1 MGRINI
7 KNKSGKVLAST
18 EINEGSKRKFTLM
31 KEDYVSIKFSLS
43 SPIVFGLGSYVE
55 TTYGRFEICDE
66 QRPSY
71 NTNTGGYDYELRFD
85 AEYWKWKNKIFK
97 FTPEAGG
104 QEASWNLTATLD
116 VQLGVFLRNLK
127 ALGYSYNGVDYIFSI
142 DSSVENKA
150 VLMSYD
156 NTNLLDALFLMASKE
171 KWNCDCWITDNVIH
185 FGRCEFGDAVKVEQ
199 AVNAEIT
206 SSESKGAYATRVYA
220 FGGTKN
226 ISQNYRPTDE
236 NVVVNGIVQK
246 RLMLPAGTPYIDAYR
261 YHNGEKVYL
270 GQPDYDKGTPMPQE
284 EAIEDVVVLE
294 EVFPKT
300 VGTMYG
306 ITTKEYTDKI
316 ENQDGTTTEKKWNAY
331 RYKDASLQFSKD
343 YILPGQELSIY
354 FQSGKLN
361 GMVFAVKFNPDGE
374 PEKLKNGSWNTEAQL
389 WEIVRNETYGRP
401 LPDEVLKPADGD
413 KFVLTGFNTKLVGNA
428 MVPEAEQKLKVET
441 EKYVKRT
448 MMDDG
453 TYTATIYPSWIYEDE
468 INRTFGIGQ
477 KINLIAPELFKEGRV
492 SRVIGYEFCLDI
504 PYDHPAYTIGESAAY
519 SRIGELEDKVESLTY
534 KGQTYEGNSGSGV
547 YVIRTNDST
556 PASDSNVFS
565 SLRTLATF
573 LRKDQ
578 PDATKHLISLLAG
591 ALFGNYSEGV
601 SGAKIDERGKSE
613 LADLIVRGR
622 IESPHYNPGMLGSGY
637 MLKYDKDNGRSYMEV
652 DELAVRMK
660 AVFAALE
667 IRKLTYAGG
676 NWVFSAAGAKCT
688 RVEEFSGYYRCFF
701 TAEYGS
707 QRVENEFRVDDQVR
721 YQEGNFALGATP
733 NASNHFGWRKV
744 IALGED
750 YIDLSKTDCMAN
762 SDAPAAGDDL
772 VQLGN
777 RTDAQRQNAIAI
789 SAYGEGSPSITQHKG
804 IKSYSLAGTEKTRI
818 SPQKNVFTGELH
830 FESGVNVEEQVGSQ
844 GEQILE
850 ALEQAAENSRFAN
863 AIKKDVDAI
872 KNQVDG
878 IIETWFLDPVPTL
891 SNKPAVDWTT
901 DAEKKKHVG
910 DMYYDANGKAYRFS
924 DRGGKYQW
932 ETITDSDIIKALEA
946 AKKAQDT
953 ADGKRRVFVEIPSS
967 SSVYDIGDLW
977 VNATHGSY
985 KNELLRC
992 KTAKTSGIPFDISH
1006 WEKACNY
1013 TDDTTANQAA
1023 AQADQAKKDAAIAQ
1037 NNANIAISN
1046 ANKANGMLAD
1056 IASDSKLTASEKQ
1069 QTKKEWHIIVSEKPK
1084 NDASADRYG
1093 VSKAAYGAA
1102 YSALSA
1108 YITPLLSS
1116 LSTTS
1121 NITGNTFRANFKA
1134 YYDAR
1139 TDLLNAVSAKSK
1151 QIADTAQEAADAAAD
1166 KAQQALEQAIENIKF
1181 SNAIKKDLDALK
1193 NQVDGVI
1200 ETWFFDPV
1208 PTLTNQ
1214 PAVNWN
1220 TTEEKQKH
1228 IGDLYYDKN
1237 GKAYRFSNRGG
1248 TFQWEVLADSDVAKA
1263 LEAAK
1268 KAQDTADGKRRVF
1281 VAVPT
1286 ASNAYDVGDLWA
1298 NATYGSYVNELLK
1311 CKTAKSSGAAF
1322 SISHW
1327 EKACKYTD
1335 DTTANA
1341 AAQKAQQAKEA
1352 AAVAQ
1357 NSANKA
1363 KQDSI
1368 LALDKLTEIADD
1380 NKFTAS
1386 EKQQTKKE
1394 WDIIVS
1400 EKPKNDAAAD
1410 RYGISKAAY
1419 GAAYNS
1425 LSAYITPLLATLT
1438 ATSPVVG
1445 TDFRR
1450 NFKAYY
1456 DARTDL
1462 LNAIS
1467 LKAKELADRAQQEA
1481 GQAASKAEQA
1491 KADAAAAQSKANS
1504 AYSVADAA
1512 KNRLDSWAADG
1523 SISPV
1528 EKHAIK
1534 DEVTRID
1541 ADKSEILADYNRY
1554 AISSPSHFISQHAA
1568 YRGMLVSLSAA
1579 TPETI
1584 AIPSGF
1590 AAQQKSYYDART
1602 ACLNAIAIAAK
1613 KYADDTVD
1621 VLRTETKASI
1631 DALNG
1636 KISLKVDSSTFN
1648 SLKQQ
1653 VQTQGSELQLAKDVI
1668 KTKVSQ
1674 STFDEQREKQN
1685 ILAACNDANMV
1696 TDDPT
1701 FARGTNDIIVYN
1713 NASSNAVTI
1722 TRKAGCGVNSSNY
1735 YLDIAAAATGAI
1747 EPGYGGFTFRY
1758 NTKAR
1763 LRLVCRFSAWLDKGR
1778 RFEFATNATG
1788 DNSRHFWLTDNQGKG
1803 TWADYAY
1810 YVECGT
1816 GGSFPSTF
1824 FFYVTGGN
1832 RPVSTWLSYA
1842 TIHMLSADADFK
1854 HRISTAETKI
1864 TQTANSIS
1872 LKADKSYVDGINN
1885 RLSSAEIALNPDQ
1898 IWLKVSERVNQV
1910 AIDKS
1915 KRKTVLIDAMS
1926 LDQNIYYPVIIPMT
1940 TVVPQYRIKVYRTL
1954 NSSLGVPG
1962 WSTHG
1967 GGFSLMVSWVTNA
1980 SGWGTIDIKR
1990 IVEEAVHWHTNVI
2003 PVGSIGQLNNG
2014 SIEYIYVRGGS
2025 KYYFEIEGA
2034 TDVGVYLKTG
2044 SYTNNG
2050 QTVAP
2055 QTKVT
2060 FPQREQPTRE
2070 EIKAGIGVTAGGVT
2084 VFGKTISLNGVVT
2097 FASLASD
2104 AQGKINTAQSTA
2116 TAAQNTANTARSE
2129 KITLARLEGTVI
2141 DGGHIKT
2148 SLIDVDWI
2156 FAREIT
2162 STKFNLTAG
2171 TIGGFVV
2178 SGNSLS
2184 STNGAYGESGS
2195 RFFLHSRGSGDNGA
2209 FLGFR
2214 SDNKWVGLGLNC
2226 FSSVVGETC
2235 LMRLENTKS
2244 EASSAHSKTGL
2255 YIDVTG
2261 AGVYDDSGM
2270 GNNAIWIRRG
2280 HISGLRR
2287 RTKRTN
2293 SNPTNLKNEDNIVI
2307 CVNTYADMVVNLPSN
2322 PEDGQEVWMI
2332 SANEKSVQVRTID
2345 GSNIT
2350 NPGRRFTD
2358 MRWNI
2363 YIYDAANKTWWY
2375 SFMNR

>member
-1 MGRINI
+1 MAEEI
-7 KNKSGKVLAST
+7 KIVNKVVP
-18 EINEGSKRKFTLM
+18 R
-31 KEDYVSIKFSLS
+31 
-43 SPIVFGLGSYVE
+43 
-55 TTYGRFEICDE
+55 R
-66 QRPSY
+66 R
-71 NTNTGGYDYELRFD
+71 
-85 AEYWKWKNKIFK
+85 
-97 FTPEAGG
+97 AGG
-104 QEASWNLTATLD
+104 A
-116 VQLGVFLRNLK
+116 V
-127 ALGYSYNGVDYIFSI
+127 YNIY
-142 DSSVENKA
+142 
-150 VLMSYD
+150 
-156 NTNLLDALFLMASKE
+156 
-171 KWNCDCWITDNVIH
+171 
-185 FGRCEFGDAVKVEQ
+185 Q
-199 AVNAEIT
+199 
-206 SSESKGAYATRVYA
+206 
-220 FGGTKN
+220 GG
-226 ISQNYRPTDE
+226 
-236 NVVVNGIVQK
+236 
-246 RLMLPAGTPYIDAYR
+246 
-261 YHNGEKVYL
+261 
-270 GQPDYDKGTPMPQE
+270 
-284 EAIEDVVVLE
+284 
-294 EVFPKT
+294 
-300 VGTMYG
+300 
-306 ITTKEYTDKI
+306 
-316 ENQDGTTTEKKWNAY
+316 
-331 RYKDASLQFSKD
+331 
-343 YILPGQELSIY
+343 
-354 FQSGKLN
+354 
-361 GMVFAVKFNPDGE
+361 
-374 PEKLKNGSWNTEAQL
+374 
-389 WEIVRNETYGRP
+389 
-401 LPDEVLKPADGD
+401 
-413 KFVLTGFNTKLVGNA
+413 
-428 MVPEAEQKLKVET
+428 
-441 EKYVKRT
+441 
-448 MMDDG
+448 
-453 TYTATIYPSWIYEDE
+453 
-468 INRTFGIGQ
+468 
-477 KINLIAPELFKEGRV
+477 
-492 SRVIGYEFCLDI
+492 
-504 PYDHPAYTIGESAAY
+504 
-519 SRIGELEDKVESLTY
+519 
-534 KGQTYEGNSGSGV
+534 SGSGGGTADSASHADSAYTLDDDTPV
-547 YVIRTNDST
+547 RDWFLSKEHEDVAAEVIDFLKGIRIAGSLFNRIIKKDDTDITYTDADMMSALRVMRELDDAINKLND
-556 PASDSNVFS
+556 
-565 SLRTLATF
+565 RF

-578 PDATKHLISLLAG
+578 PDQTAHLLKLLGGLVVDGKQAELLKGAIFGNYQKKQSGACIDETGLGELKKLSVREGIESTDYNAG
-591 ALFGNYSEGV
+591 ALGTGFV
-601 SGAKIDERGKSE
+601 
-613 LADLIVRGR
+613 
-622 IESPHYNPGMLGSGY
+622 
-637 MLKYDKDNGRSYMEV
+637 LKTDPETGRSYLEV
-652 DELAVRMK
+652 DELLVRII
-660 AVFAALE
+660 AVFVELE
-667 IRKLTYAGG
+667 IRKLSYAGG
-676 NWVFSAAGAKCT
+676 NWVFSAAGGKCA
-688 RVEEFSGYYRCFF
+688 RVEELSDRYRCYLVVDDGK
-701 TAEYGS
+701 AA
-707 QRVENEFRVDDQVR
+707 VENEFRVGDQVQCREFNIKSGVHENVSNR
-721 YQEGNFALGATP
+721 YY
-733 NASNHFGWRKV
+733 WRLV
-744 IALGED
+744 IGVGGD
-750 YIDLSKTDCMAN
+750 FIDLSKNDCDKG
-762 SDAPAAGDDL
+762 SVAPAKGDAL

-777 RTDAQRQNAIAI
+777 RSDAKRQNAIVI

-818 SPQKNVFTGELH
+818 SPEKNVFTGELH

-850 ALEQAAENSRFAN
+850 ALEQAAENNRFA
-863 AIKKDVDAI
+863 
-872 KNQVDG
+872 
-878 IIETWFLDPVPTL
+878 
-891 SNKPAVDWTT
+891 
-901 DAEKKKHVG
+901 
-910 DMYYDANGKAYRFS
+910 
-924 DRGGKYQW
+924 
-932 ETITDSDIIKALEA
+932 
-946 AKKAQDT
+946 
-953 ADGKRRVFVEIPSS
+953 
-967 SSVYDIGDLW
+967 
-977 VNATHGSY
+977 
-985 KNELLRC
+985 
-992 KTAKTSGIPFDISH
+992 
-1006 WEKACNY
+1006 
-1013 TDDTTANQAA
+1013 
-1023 AQADQAKKDAAIAQ
+1023 
-1037 NNANIAISN
+1037 
-1046 ANKANGMLAD
+1046 
-1056 IASDSKLTASEKQ
+1056 
-1069 QTKKEWHIIVSEKPK
+1069 
-1084 NDASADRYG
+1084 
-1093 VSKAAYGAA
+1093 
-1102 YSALSA
+1102 
-1108 YITPLLSS
+1108 
-1116 LSTTS
+1116 
-1121 NITGNTFRANFKA
+1121 
-1134 YYDAR
+1134 
-1139 TDLLNAVSAKSK
+1139 
-1151 QIADTAQEAADAAAD
+1151 
-1166 KAQQALEQAIENIKF
+1166 
-1181 SNAIKKDLDALK
+1181 NAIKKDLDALK

-1248 TFQWEVLADSDVAKA
+1248 TFQWEVLADSDIAKA

-1268 KAQDTADGKRRVF
+1268 KAKDTADGKRRVF

-1341 AAQKAQQAKEA
+1341 AAQKAQQAK
-1352 AAVAQ
+1352 
-1357 NSANKA
+1357 
-1363 KQDSI
+1363 
-1368 LALDKLTEIADD
+1368 
-1380 NKFTAS
+1380 
-1386 EKQQTKKE
+1386 
-1394 WDIIVS
+1394 
-1400 EKPKNDAAAD
+1400 
-1410 RYGISKAAY
+1410 
-1419 GAAYNS
+1419 
-1425 LSAYITPLLATLT
+1425 
-1438 ATSPVVG
+1438 
-1445 TDFRR
+1445 
-1450 NFKAYY
+1450 
-1456 DARTDL
+1456 
-1462 LNAIS
+1462 
-1467 LKAKELADRAQQEA
+1467 
-1481 GQAASKAEQA
+1481 
-1491 KADAAAAQSKANS
+1491 ADAAAAQSKANS

-1512 KNRLDSWAADG
+1512 KNRLNSWAADG

-1590 AAQQKSYYDART
+1590 AAQQKSFYDART

-1685 ILAACNDANMV
+1685 ILATCNDANMV

-1758 NTKAR
+1758 QTKAR

-1816 GGSFPSTF
+1816 GGSFSSTF
-1824 FFYVTGGN
+1824 FFYVMGGS

-1980 SGWGTIDIKR
+1980 SGCGTIDIKR

-2003 PVGSIGQLNNG
+2003 PVGSIGQLSNG

-2244 EASSAHSKTGL
+2244 EVSSAHSKTGL

-2261 AGVYDDSGM
+2261 AGAYDDSGM

-2280 HISGLRR
+2280 HIAGLRR

-2307 CVNTYADMVVNLPSN
+2307 CCNTYADMVVNLPPN

-2332 SANEKSVQVRTID
+2332 SANEKAVQVRTID

>member
-1069 QTKKEWHIIVSEKPK
+1069 QTKKEW
-1084 NDASADRYG
+1084 
-1093 VSKAAYGAA
+1093 
-1102 YSALSA
+1102 
-1108 YITPLLSS
+1108 
-1116 LSTTS
+1116 
-1121 NITGNTFRANFKA
+1121 
-1134 YYDAR
+1134 
-1139 TDLLNAVSAKSK
+1139 
-1151 QIADTAQEAADAAAD
+1151 
-1166 KAQQALEQAIENIKF
+1166 
-1181 SNAIKKDLDALK
+1181 
-1193 NQVDGVI
+1193 
-1200 ETWFFDPV
+1200 
-1208 PTLTNQ
+1208 
-1214 PAVNWN
+1214 
-1220 TTEEKQKH
+1220 
-1228 IGDLYYDKN
+1228 
-1237 GKAYRFSNRGG
+1237 
-1248 TFQWEVLADSDVAKA
+1248 
-1263 LEAAK
+1263 
-1268 KAQDTADGKRRVF
+1268 
-1281 VAVPT
+1281 
-1286 ASNAYDVGDLWA
+1286 
-1298 NATYGSYVNELLK
+1298 
-1311 CKTAKSSGAAF
+1311 
-1322 SISHW
+1322 
-1327 EKACKYTD
+1327 
-1335 DTTANA
+1335 
-1341 AAQKAQQAKEA
+1341 
-1352 AAVAQ
+1352 
-1357 NSANKA
+1357 
-1363 KQDSI
+1363 
-1368 LALDKLTEIADD
+1368 
-1380 NKFTAS
+1380 
-1386 EKQQTKKE
+1386 
-1394 WDIIVS
+1394 DIIVS